1 MQQVDVLAP
10 PGQAPRGAPY
20 AALLLGAW
28 LILVLPLEAFG
39 GPLGAAG
46 LVGVSLLTVAGTTA
60 WRRRRSIA
68 RRLPTI
74 GGVVLLFI
82 TYTRISD
89 VGIAEHGLPSLA
101 QPLIL
106 VLGAGTIIRR
116 TRAGGSWGLYA
127 HRRLWTAMTLYAAVL
142 WASAI
147 WASDPSSSTDAAT
160 ELLKDLVVVY
170 VIVETFDTPRRLR
183 LAVWTVLAA
192 GALLA
197 ALSVLQAATHTYGNS
212 YGGLAQAPVRQIA
225 GADNGQRSAGPVGDP
240 NLYGLILVALVPLA
254 LARVRDERKGSLR
267 VAAGLSALLLVAGIV
282 LTYSRGDALA
292 LAVVAALYVPLA
304 RVRPSHV
311 VIVLLALAPA
321 TALAPSSF
329 WTRLGSLGDVVSGA
343 SVSADASLA
352 DRAGAMQV
360 AMAIFEDHPL
370 TGVGAENYGATYVPY
385 ALRLNVPS
393 AAPRSH
399 DLYLQVAAET
409 GVPGLLT
416 FGAAMALAC
425 LALLRRRA
433 AALATGDRMV
443 DGLAT
448 ACLLALIAYLV
459 GSAFLPSAYPRYLWV
474 IVGLGMAAACLSAGG
489 ANRAAAGAAP
499 MKSRRCGDGRGV
511 SDNSL
516 ARNSPGTRRRQAAV
530 LGAPASCRPAPA
542 GWKPALPGVSAPI
555 PHLPRA
561 YDNAQTLAAGA
572 EGVRLSDKEGVR

>member
-1 MQQVDVLAP
+1 MQQADSLAP
-10 PGQAPRGAPY
+10 PAPLSRGVPGVPY
-20 AALLLGAW
+20 RALLLAGW

-39 GPLGAAG
+39 GALGAVG
-46 LVGVSLLTVAGTTA
+46 LVAVGALAVAGTTA
-60 WRRRRSIA
+60 WRQRRVIA

-89 VGIAEHGLPSLA
+89 VGIAQHGLPSLA
-101 QPLIL
+101 QPLVL
-106 VLGAGTIIRR
+106 VLGAGTVIRR

-127 HRRLWTAMTLYAAVL
+127 HRRLWAAMALYAAVL
-142 WASAI
+142 WASAV
-147 WASDPSSSTDAAT
+147 WAPDPSSSTDAAT

-170 VIVETFDTPRRLR
+170 VIVETFDTPQRLR

-212 YGGLAQAPVRQIA
+212 YGGLAEAPVRQIA

-254 LARVRDERKGSLR
+254 LMRMRDERKVSLR

-292 LAVVAALYVPLA
+292 LAVVAVLYVPLA

-311 VIVLLALAPA
+311 IIVLLALAPA
-321 TALAPSSF
+321 TALAPASF
-329 WTRLGSLGDVVSGA
+329 WTRIGSLGDVASGA
-343 SVSADASLA
+343 SASADASLA

-360 AMAIFEDHPL
+360 AMAMFEDHPL
-370 TGVGAENYGATYVPY
+370 TGVGAENYDATYVPY

-416 FGAAMALAC
+416 FGAAMVLAW

-433 AALATGDRMV
+433 AALATGDGAIN
-443 DGLAT
+443 GLTT

-459 GSAFLPSAYPRYLWV
+459 GSVFLPSAYPRYLWV
-474 IVGLGMAAACLSAGG
+474 IVGLGMAAARL
-489 ANRAAAGAAP
+489 AAGTGQRDA
-499 MKSRRCGDGRGV
+499 
-511 SDNSL
+511 
-516 ARNSPGTRRRQAAV
+516 T
-530 LGAPASCRPAPA
+530 GA
-542 GWKPALPGVSAPI
+542 GALPG
-555 PHLPRA
+555 
-561 YDNAQTLAAGA
+561 T
-572 EGVRLSDKEGVR
+572 EGVR

>member
-1 MQQVDVLAP
+1 MQQADSLAP
-10 PGQAPRGAPY
+10 PAPLSRGVPDVPGVSY
-20 AALLLGAW
+20 RALLLGTW
-28 LILVLPLEAFG
+28 LILVLPLEAFEG
-39 GPLGAAG
+39 ALGAAS
-46 LVGVSLLTVAGTTA
+46 LVAVGVLTVAGTTA
-60 WRRRRSIA
+60 WRRRRAIA

-106 VLGAGTIIRR
+106 VLGAGTLIRR
-116 TRAGGSWGLYA
+116 TRARGSWGLYA
-127 HRRLWTAMTLYAAVL
+127 HRRLWAAMALYAAVL
-142 WASAI
+142 WASAV
-147 WASDPSSSTDAAT
+147 WAPDPSSSTDAAT

-170 VIVETFDTPRRLR
+170 VIVETFDTPQRLR

-240 NLYGLILVALVPLA
+240 NFYGLILVALVPLA
-254 LARVRDERKGSLR
+254 LVRVRDERKGFLR

-304 RVRPSHV
+304 HVRPSHV

-329 WTRLGSLGDVVSGA
+329 WTRLGSLGDVASGA
-343 SVSADASLA
+343 SASSDASLA
-352 DRAGAMQV
+352 DRAGATQV
-360 AMAIFEDHPL
+360 AMAMFEDHPL
-370 TGVGAENYGATYVPY
+370 TGVGAENYGETYVPY

-393 AAPRSH
+393 AAARSH

-416 FGAAMALAC
+416 FGAAMVLAC

-433 AALATGDRMV
+433 AALAAGDRMV
-443 DGLAT
+443 DGLVT

-474 IVGLGMAAACLSAGG
+474 IVGLGMAAACLAADG
-489 ANRAAAGAAP
+489 ANRAAAGVAP
-499 MKSRRCGDGRGV
+499 MKSRQCSDGKGV
-511 SDNSL
+511 SGGAGVSPVPRPTQGWVSSAAIATRPQADNS
-516 ARNSPGTRRRQAAV
+516 
-530 LGAPASCRPAPA
+530 
-542 GWKPALPGVSAPI
+542 
-555 PHLPRA
+555 
-561 YDNAQTLAAGA
+561 QTLAAGA
-572 EGVRLSDKEGVR
+572 EGVPLSDEEGVR